1 MEGVEVMDAR
11 LGTLQRPVVLR
22 RPVRPEC
29 VATAP
34 PEAPTPSDAPFDP
47 TRRWA
52 IPVTRLWAG
61 RHGRHPHAPRF
72 ERTALAGRRYLAS
85 G

>member
-1 MEGVEVMDAR
+1 MDAR
-11 LGTLQRPVVLR
+11 PRTLPRPALR
-22 RPVRPEC
+22 RRAASEH

-34 PEAPTPSDAPFDP
+34 AEAPKPSEAPFDP

-52 IPVTRLWAG
+52 ISLNRLWPG
-61 RHGRHPHAPRF
+61 RARRF
-72 ERTALAGRRYLAS
+72 ERTALAGRRYLAT

>member
-1 MEGVEVMDAR
+1 MDAR
-11 LGTLQRPVVLR
+11 PRLQPRPVLR
-22 RPVRPEC
+22 RPARPDR

-34 PEAPTPSDAPFDP
+34 AEAPKPGEAPFDP

-52 IPVTRLWAG
+52 IPVNRLWPRRA
-61 RHGRHPHAPRF
+61 RRF
-72 ERTALAGRRYLAS
+72 ERTALAGRRYLVA